1 MSGDIDK
8 LRTLYGR
15 NVKAYKNGC
24 YEVDN
29 NGIKQILYKG
39 RVYNLENNEFVEHE
53 FGSAIIINSG
63 DLLRQISNV
72 VIQHPT
78 KSGEIKL
85 NEMVLS
91 LRNSKKNYKWG
102 TESKIIN
109 LNTGEVADCLS
120 WCIWEDKLL
129 IANPISGTFA
139 IMNEELKILNE
150 IMLGENSIGKIE
162 IIEYVKDSDNITVA
176 INAKIKAFNSTYKFI
191 NRQILS
197 INKTTFEIKRMRF
210 IDNGGY

>member
-8 LRTLYGR
+8 LRTLYGK
-15 NVKAYKNGC
+15 NVKAYRNGC

-29 NGIKQILYKG
+29 NGNKQILYKG
-39 RVYNLENNEFVEHE
+39 RVYNLENYEFAELE
-53 FGSAIIINSG
+53 FGNALIINSG
-63 DLLRQISNV
+63 DLLRQINNV

-78 KSGEIKL
+78 KQGEIKFK
-85 NEMVLS
+85 EMAQS

-129 IANPISGTFA
+129 IANPISGTFD
-139 IMNEELKILNE
+139 IMNEELKLLNE
-150 IMLGENSIGKIE
+150 IMLGQNNVGKIE
-162 IIEYVKDSDNITVA
+162 IIDDNNDNIKVA
-176 INAKIKAFNSTYKFI
+176 INTKLKAFSSTYKFI
-191 NRQILS
+191 NKKILL
-197 INKTTFEIKRMRF
+197 INKKTFEIKRVSS
-210 IDNGGY
+210 